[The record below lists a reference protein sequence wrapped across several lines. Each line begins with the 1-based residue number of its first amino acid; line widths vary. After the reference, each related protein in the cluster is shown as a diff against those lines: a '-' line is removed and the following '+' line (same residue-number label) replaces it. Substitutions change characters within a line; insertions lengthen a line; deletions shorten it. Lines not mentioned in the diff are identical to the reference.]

1 MTDIKELS
9 NSFIEY
15 YPYFEI
21 DREEADKMI
30 LNNTRKLPDIKG
42 FSFNPLSQIDQLI
55 IYRDEGKCI
64 KARPNN
70 SIDYFSIILVVV
82 LLYLNAF
89 VFLIFYMVYLGYR
102 YFSVQRAIDKV
113 LEYNGKRPLL

>member
-21 DREEADKMI
+21 DREEADKVI
-30 LNNTRKLPDIKG
+30 LNNTRKLPDTTG
-42 FSFNPLSQIDQLI
+42 FYFNPLSQTDQLI
-55 IYRDEGKCI
+55 IYRDVGKCV
-64 KARPNN
+64 KARPNY
-70 SIDYFSIILVVV
+70 SIDYFSTILVVV

-89 VFLIFYMVYLGYR
+89 VFLIFYMAYLGYR

-113 LEYNGKRPLL
+113 LEYNGKRPL

>member
-30 LNNTRKLPDIKG
+30 LNNTRKLPDITG

-55 IYRDEGKCI
+55 IYSDEGNHI
-64 KARPNN
+64 KAKPNN

-113 LEYNGKRPLL
+113 LEYNGKRPL

>member
-1 MTDIKELS
+1 
-9 NSFIEY
+9 
-15 YPYFEI
+15 
-21 DREEADKMI
+21 MI
-30 LNNTRKLPDIKG
+30 LNNTRKLPDFTG

-55 IYRDEGKCI
+55 IYRDKGNHI
-64 KARPNN
+64 KAKPNN

-113 LEYNGKRPLL
+113 LEYNGKRSL